1 MRIQNG
7 KKALRKLHK
16 SPYVRYEERMCKK
29 YKNEV
34 QGLMDKFNIVER
46 KDIVL

>member
-1 MRIQNG
+1 MRIQDG

-16 SPYVRYEERMCKK
+16 SRYVRYEEWMDKK

-34 QGLMDKFNIVER
+34 QGLMDKFNVKER
-46 KDIVL
+46 KDVVL